1 MDAEVRAAGTPARLS
16 EAERAALAAFQAG
29 DREAFHGLL
38 RPHLASVLA
47 LARRLAG
54 DAHWAEDLAQEA
66 LVRAYRGLGAFRGE
80 ASVRTWVLRILVR
93 LAGEPSRW
101 RRSERAGPIPDAG
114 IPDLVGE
121 LPDQAL
127 HARELQDRLR
137 EALERLPPRQRAALH
152 LRSVEGMD
160 YAGVADVL
168 GCSAAA
174 ARMLVLAAR
183 EKVLARLGRHLEP

>member
-1 MDAEVRAAGTPARLS
+1 MDAELRAAGPPARLS
-16 EAERAALAAFQAG
+16 EAELAALRAFQAG

-38 RPHLASVLA
+38 RPHLVSLVA
-47 LARRLAG
+47 LARRLTG
-54 DAHWAEDLAQEA
+54 DSHWAEDLAQET

-80 ASVRTWVLRILVR
+80 ATLRTWLLRILVR
-93 LAGEPSRW
+93 LAGEPARW
-101 RRSERAGPIPDAG
+101 RHSERAAPIADAD

-121 LPDQAL
+121 LPEQAL

-137 EALERLPPRQRAALH
+137 EALERLPARQRAALH
-152 LRSVEGMD
+152 LRTVEGMD

-168 GCSAAA
+168 GCSSPA

-183 EKVLARLGRHLEP
+183 QKVLARLGRYLEP